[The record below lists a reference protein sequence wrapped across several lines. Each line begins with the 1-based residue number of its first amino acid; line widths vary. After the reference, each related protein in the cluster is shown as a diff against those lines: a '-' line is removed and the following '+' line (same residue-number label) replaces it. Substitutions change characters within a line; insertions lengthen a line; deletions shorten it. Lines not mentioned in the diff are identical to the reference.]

1 MDRAEFMA
9 LESSKKAEVLN
20 ALLDEGKN
28 QKEAMGAVGVT
39 IKDLMVT
46 QVFFSKT
53 EGRFNANAVGGYS
66 NFHSDSTGEAAKKP
80 IAPQSPS
87 DRKRGLPQS
96 RGGPRFCIPSE
107 KPWVFQNGK
116 GAGTLHELR
125 RPERQPHPRLDH
137 KPHRSHVQRIHAEG
151 DFARDKGRYAPQERN
166 GSPDGCAP

>member
-53 EGRFNANAVGGYS
+53 EGRFNANAVGGY
-66 NFHSDSTGEAAKKP
+66 FEFPQRLDGRGRKVAHHAL
-80 IAPQSPS
+80 QSPA
-87 DRKRGLPQS
+87 DRKQGLPQS
-96 RGGPRFCIPSE
+96 RGGPC
-107 KPWVFQNGK
+107 
-116 GAGTLHELR
+116 
-125 RPERQPHPRLDH
+125 
-137 KPHRSHVQRIHAEG
+137 
-151 DFARDKGRYAPQERN
+151 FA
-166 GSPDGCAP
+166 